1 MNTRTVQ
8 WLGALV
14 ALGGVLW
21 GLSWIVSPSENDV
34 NSQVEIWASGVFQ
47 LGLLALLAVMWFS
60 QATGTSRVARGFL
73 AAEVVALILAIAWT
87 VPYLFDAN
95 RPTTGVLV
103 VLDAFWPLSMVGLIV
118 IGVLVARAA
127 RWPSPL
133 RYLPLVAS
141 LLIPVD
147 IAVAWTP
154 DEVRNAVM
162 GAYLAVSYG
171 LLGLA
176 LIRQASQL
184 GTNESAATET
194 IRS

>member
-1 MNTRTVQ
+1 
-8 WLGALV
+8 
-14 ALGGVLW
+14 
-21 GLSWIVSPSENDV
+21 VSPSENDA

-47 LGLLALLAVMWFS
+47 MGLLALLAVMWFS
-60 QATGTSRVARGFL
+60 QATGTGRVARGFL

-127 RWPSPL
+127 TWPSPL
-133 RYLPLVAS
+133 RYLPLAAS

-147 IAVAWTP
+147 IAVATAP
-154 DEVRNAVM
+154 EGVRNAVM
-162 GAYLAVSYG
+162 GGYLAVSYG

-184 GTNESAATET
+184 GTPVSTATRT